1 MQEYVFKV
9 QATTQHGHDEDRL
22 ITVGKVKIDMAQ
34 FAMLGHK
41 EHHTVLQ
48 MPFTAGK
55 SFTQALPFGQLRL
68 KISAHMVKVLST
80 NDSLGRLR
88 CCKRLYRFYRRILHF
103 LIAAMTITYTQLNI
117 LPAALDADSNH
128 SCALACM
135 TTPVASCICQCTLQV
150 LQHISSV
157 SIQICTSHRRQTI
170 VLTVDY
176 ELSQWTSIS

>member
-1 MQEYVFKV
+1 LAQAVQKLGLTPPGSDSSFAVQEYVFKV

-68 KISAHMVKVLST
+68 KISAQMVKVSST
-80 NDSLGRLR
+80 TNSLCEFAVATVYLDSAVG
-88 CCKRLYRFYRRILHF
+88 
-103 LIAAMTITYTQLNI
+103 
-117 LPAALDADSNH
+117 
-128 SCALACM
+128 
-135 TTPVASCICQCTLQV
+135 SCISWFSLQ
-150 LQHISSV
+150 Q
-157 SIQICTSHRRQTI
+157 
-170 VLTVDY
+170 
-176 ELSQWTSIS
+176 